1 MADRRTALLGAFA
14 WWFARRWMKR
24 RAALAVAG
32 IATGAAA
39 QRGRLRAVGGA
50 LAVVAALAAAFL
62 VWRKLFARADEA
74 PATVSGGP
82 APAPSTPV
90 DGGSVTSVGA
100 DTA

>member
-32 IATGAAA
+32 IATGAA

-74 PATVSGGP
+74 PTTVSGGP
-82 APAPSTPV
+82 APSTPV
-90 DGGSVTSVGA
+90 GGGSVTSVGA
-100 DTA
+100 DAA

>member
-39 QRGRLRAVGGA
+39 QRGRMRAVGGA

-74 PATVSGGP
+74 PTTVSGGR
-82 APAPSTPV
+82 PAPSTPV
-90 DGGSVTSVGA
+90 GGGSVTSVGA
-100 DTA
+100 DAA